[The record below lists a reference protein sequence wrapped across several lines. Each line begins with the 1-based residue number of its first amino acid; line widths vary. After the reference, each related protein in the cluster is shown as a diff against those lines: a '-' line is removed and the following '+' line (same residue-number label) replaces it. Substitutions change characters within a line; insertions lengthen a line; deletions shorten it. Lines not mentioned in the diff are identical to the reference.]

1 MTRRVRLAEL
11 FRPSRDP
18 SKQEV
23 LLWDSLDIPVI
34 CFMEDVD
41 EVLDWMLKGDDR
53 FREIFRP
60 GEEYIRLVR
69 VVH

>member
-1 MTRRVRLAEL
+1 MAEL

-18 SKQEV
+18 GKQEV
-23 LLWDSLDIPVI
+23 LLWDSLDVPVI

-41 EVLDWMLKGDDR
+41 EVLDWMMKGDDR
-53 FREIFRP
+53 FREVFYT